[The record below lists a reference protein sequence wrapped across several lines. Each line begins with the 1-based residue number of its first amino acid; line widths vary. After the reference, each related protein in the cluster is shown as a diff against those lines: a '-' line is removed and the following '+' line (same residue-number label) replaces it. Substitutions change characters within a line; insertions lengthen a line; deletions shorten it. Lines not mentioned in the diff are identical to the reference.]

1 MSKPITIHQAVE
13 KAQQLE
19 FINQLIESYP
29 HQIEDSEISVISS
42 LMAKLSGDIAVFL
55 IEVIAGEEAIDN
67 TSNYG
72 DMSTVQGVNHA

>member
-29 HQIEDSEISVISS
+29 HQIQSSEISVISS

-55 IEVIAGEEAIDN
+55 IEVIADEEAIDN
-67 TSNYG
+67 TSYCS

>member
-1 MSKPITIHQAVE
+1 MVSHIDMRLEGDCMSKPITIHQAAE

-29 HQIEDSEISVISS
+29 HQIQDSEISVISS

-55 IEVIAGEEAIDN
+55 IEEINKSAEVMG
-67 TSNYG
+67 
-72 DMSTVQGVNHA
+72 

>member
-29 HQIEDSEISVISS
+29 HQIQGSEISVISS

-67 TSNYG
+67 TSNYR
-72 DMSTVQGVNHA
+72 DMSTVQGVSHA

>member
-1 MSKPITIHQAVE
+1 MSKPITIHQAAE

-29 HQIEDSEISVISS
+29 HQIQGSEISVISS

-67 TSNYG
+67 TSNYR
-72 DMSTVQGVNHA
+72 DMSTVQGGSHA

>member
-1 MSKPITIHQAVE
+1 MSKPITIHQAAE

-29 HQIEDSEISVISS
+29 HQIQGSEISVMSS

-67 TSNYG
+67 TSHCS
-72 DMSTVQGVNHA
+72 DMSTVQGVSHA